1 MDVPLERVGAAFV
14 YVRDG
19 EVVRPDLP
27 DVTEIEAL
35 LRRAAP

>member
-1 MDVPLERVGAAFV
+1 VPCDRVGAAFV

-27 DVTEIEAL
+27 GEVELEAML
-35 LRRAAP
+35 IRASS